1 MSPNTLASLTIDAS
15 ESVGG
20 MQVVFT
26 GWIDSLQRMN
36 LEGRLREAIKY
47 CLADFSIKGGV
58 GYPLKSAKS
67 FPRNILSPKGWGGVG
82 WGDMNGSVELD

>member
-1 MSPNTLASLTIDAS
+1 MSPNTLASLTIDAL

-36 LEGRLREAIKY
+36 LEGRLREAVKY
-47 CLADFSIKGGV
+47 CLADFSIKRGG
-58 GYPLKSAKS
+58 GTP
-67 FPRNILSPKGWGGVG
+67 
-82 WGDMNGSVELD
+82 